1 MTRMSN
7 KSRIGLI
14 AVALAGSM
22 NLASSAFAAD
32 ALPQG
37 YQLASTE
44 KTAKASVAK
53 ASAAMRPSPVPTL
66 TRMAAFP

>member
-1 MTRMSN
+1 MSRMSN

-37 YQLASTE
+37 YQLASAE
-44 KTAKASVAK
+44 KTSEGAWRRQVWC
-53 ASAAMRPSPVPTL
+53 
-66 TRMAAFP
+66 

>member
-1 MTRMSN
+1 MSRMSN

-32 ALPQG
+32 PLPQG
-37 YQLASTE
+37 YQLAAAE
-44 KTAKASVAK
+44 KPAKASVVK
-53 ASAAMRPSPVPTL
+53 ASVAL
-66 TRMAAFP
+66 TKPAPK